1 MNTHDDSKPGN
12 TTVPA
17 ARPKRRWLVAAA
29 LAVAA
34 GAAGVSLANGLPA
47 LPGHH
52 GHGGHGMHGAL
63 MAMDPAAMDA
73 HIDKM
78 VEQFAADASPDQK
91 ARVAA
96 IAKAAV
102 ADLRP
107 THEAFRQAHARAH
120 ALLTAPVI
128 DRGALEQ
135 LRAEQMQRMDV
146 MSRRAL
152 AAVEDAAD
160 VLTPE
165 QRVKFAEHLKAHM
178 Q

>member
-1 MNTHDDSKPGN
+1 MNTHHDKN
-12 TTVPA
+12 A
-17 ARPKRRWLVAAA
+17 AFLPRTGRRWLIAAA

-34 GAAGVSLANGLPA
+34 GAAGASFADGGPGL
-47 LPGHH
+47 LHHRGHA
-52 GHGGHGMHGAL
+52 GH

-78 VEQFAADASPDQK
+78 VEQFTEGASPDQK

-96 IAKAAV
+96 IAKGAV

-107 THEAFRQAHARAH
+107 AHEQLRQGHIRAH
-120 ALLTAPVI
+120 ALLMAPVI
-128 DRGALEQ
+128 DRAALEQ
-135 LRAEQMQRMDV
+135 LRAAQMQQMDAI
-146 MSRRAL
+146 SRRIL

-165 QRVKFAEHLKAHM
+165 QRARFAGHLKHGM
-178 Q
+178 H

>member
-1 MNTHDDSKPGN
+1 MNTHNDNKP
-12 TTVPA
+12 TRT
-17 ARPKRRWLVAAA
+17 RRRWLVAAA
-29 LAVAA
+29 LTVAA
-34 GAAGVSLANGLPA
+34 GAAGVSLANALPA

-52 GHGGHGMHGAL
+52 GHHGHHGHADL
-63 MAMDPAAMDA
+63 MALDPAAMDA

-78 VEQFAADASPDQK
+78 VEQCAADASPDQK

-96 IAKAAV
+96 IAKAAM

-107 THEAFRQAHARAH
+107 THEQFRQAHAQAH

-128 DRGALEQ
+128 DRTALER
-135 LRAEQMQRMDV
+135 LRAEQMQRMDL

-152 AAVEDAAD
+152 AAMEDAAD

>member
-52 GHGGHGMHGAL
+52 GHGGHGAL

-128 DRGALEQ
+128 DRAALEQ
-135 LRAEQMQRMDV
+135 LRAEQMQRMDL

>member
-1 MNTHDDSKPGN
+1 MNTHNDNKPG
-12 TTVPA
+12 TATRA
-17 ARPKRRWLVAAA
+17 KRRWLVAAA
-29 LAVAA
+29 LTVAA
-34 GAAGVSLANGLPA
+34 GAASVSLANALPA

-52 GHGGHGMHGAL
+52 GHHGHAAL
-63 MAMDPAAMDA
+63 MAMDPAEMDA

-78 VEQFAADASPDQK
+78 IDQFAADATPDQK

-96 IAKAAV
+96 IVKAAV

-107 THEAFRQAHARAH
+107 THEQFRQAHAQAH

-128 DRGALEQ
+128 DRLALER

-146 MSRRAL
+146 MSRRML

-165 QRVKFAEHLKAHM
+165 QRARFAEHLKAHM

>member
-1 MNTHDDSKPGN
+1 MNTHNDDKPG
-12 TTVPA
+12 TAT
-17 ARPKRRWLVAAA
+17 RSKRRWLVAAA
-29 LAVAA
+29 LTVAA
-34 GAAGVSLANGLPA
+34 GAAGVSLANALPA

-52 GHGGHGMHGAL
+52 GHHGHAAL
-63 MAMDPAAMDA
+63 MAMDPAQMDA

-78 VEQFAADASPDQK
+78 IDQFAADATPDQK

-96 IAKAAV
+96 ITKAAV

-107 THEAFRQAHARAH
+107 THEQFRQAHAQAH

-128 DRGALEQ
+128 DRLALER
-135 LRAEQMQRMDV
+135 LRAEQMQRMDL
-146 MSRRAL
+146 MSRRML
-152 AAVEDAAD
+152 TAVEDAAD

-165 QRVKFAEHLKAHM
+165 QRARFAEHLKAHM

>member
-1 MNTHDDSKPGN
+1 MNTHNDNKPG
-12 TTVPA
+12 TA
-17 ARPKRRWLVAAA
+17 ARAKRRRLVAAA
-29 LAVAA
+29 LTVAA
-34 GAAGVSLANGLPA
+34 GAAGVSLANALPA

-52 GHGGHGMHGAL
+52 GHPGHPGHAAL
-63 MAMDPAAMDA
+63 MAMDPAQLDA

-91 ARVAA
+91 ARLAA
-96 IAKAAV
+96 IAKAAM

-107 THEAFRQAHARAH
+107 THEQFRQAHAQAH
-120 ALLTAPVI
+120 ALLTATVI
-128 DRGALEQ
+128 DRAELER
-135 LRAEQMQRMDV
+135 LRAAQMQRMDL

-152 AAVEDAAD
+152 AAMEDAAD

-165 QRVKFAEHLKAHM
+165 QRMRFAEHLKAHM

>member
-1 MNTHDDSKPGN
+1 MNTHNDNKPG
-12 TTVPA
+12 TA
-17 ARPKRRWLVAAA
+17 ARAKRRWLVAAA
-29 LAVAA
+29 LTVAA

-52 GHGGHGMHGAL
+52 GHHGHAEL
-63 MAMDPAAMDA
+63 MALDPAAMDA

-96 IAKAAV
+96 IAKAAM

-107 THEAFRQAHARAH
+107 THEQFRQAHAQAH

-128 DRGALEQ
+128 DRAALEQ
-135 LRAEQMQRMDV
+135 LRAEQMQRMDL

-152 AAVEDAAD
+152 AAMEDAAD

-165 QRVKFAEHLKAHM
+165 QRVRFAEHLKAHM

>member
-1 MNTHDDSKPGN
+1 MNTHNDNKPG
-12 TTVPA
+12 TATRA
-17 ARPKRRWLVAAA
+17 KRRWLVAAA
-29 LAVAA
+29 LTVAA
-34 GAAGVSLANGLPA
+34 GAAGVSLANALPA

-52 GHGGHGMHGAL
+52 GHHGHAAL
-63 MAMDPAAMDA
+63 MAMDPAEMDA

-78 VEQFAADASPDQK
+78 IDQFAADATPDQK

-96 IAKAAV
+96 IVKAAV

-107 THEAFRQAHARAH
+107 THEQFRQAHAQAH

-128 DRGALEQ
+128 DRLALER
-135 LRAEQMQRMDV
+135 LRAEQMQRMDL
-146 MSRRAL
+146 MSRRML

-165 QRVKFAEHLKAHM
+165 QRARFAEHLKAHM

>member
-1 MNTHDDSKPGN
+1 MNTHNDNKPG
-12 TTVPA
+12 TAT
-17 ARPKRRWLVAAA
+17 RSKRRWLVAAA
-29 LAVAA
+29 LTVAA
-34 GAAGVSLANGLPA
+34 GAAGVSIANALPA

-52 GHGGHGMHGAL
+52 GHHGHAAL
-63 MAMDPAAMDA
+63 MAMDPAEMDA

-78 VEQFAADASPDQK
+78 IDQFAADATPDQK

-96 IAKAAV
+96 IVKTAV

-107 THEAFRQAHARAH
+107 THEQFRQAHAQAH

-128 DRGALEQ
+128 DRLALER
-135 LRAEQMQRMDV
+135 LRAEQMQRMDL
-146 MSRRAL
+146 MSRRML

-165 QRVKFAEHLKAHM
+165 QRTRFAEHLKAHM

>member
-1 MNTHDDSKPGN
+1 MNTHNDNKPG
-12 TTVPA
+12 TAT
-17 ARPKRRWLVAAA
+17 RTKRRWLVAAA
-29 LAVAA
+29 FTVAA
-34 GAAGVSLANGLPA
+34 GAAGVSLANALPA

-52 GHGGHGMHGAL
+52 GHHGHAAL
-63 MAMDPAAMDA
+63 MAMDPADMDA

-78 VEQFAADASPDQK
+78 VEQFAADATPDQK

-107 THEAFRQAHARAH
+107 THEQFRQAHAQAH

-128 DRGALEQ
+128 DRLALER
-135 LRAEQMQRMDV
+135 LRAEQMQRMDL

-165 QRVKFAEHLKAHM
+165 QRVRFAEHLKAHM

>member
-1 MNTHDDSKPGN
+1 
-12 TTVPA
+12 
-17 ARPKRRWLVAAA
+17 
-29 LAVAA
+29 
-34 GAAGVSLANGLPA
+34 
-47 LPGHH
+47 
-52 GHGGHGMHGAL
+52 
-63 MAMDPAAMDA
+63 MDA

-96 IAKAAV
+96 IAKAAM

-107 THEAFRQAHARAH
+107 THEQFRQAHAQAH

-128 DRGALEQ
+128 DRAALER
-135 LRAEQMQRMDV
+135 LRAEQVQRMDL
-146 MSRRAL
+146 MSRRML
-152 AAVEDAAD
+152 AAMEDAAD

-165 QRVKFAEHLKAHM
+165 QRVRFAEHLKAHM

>member
-1 MNTHDDSKPGN
+1 MNTHNDNQPG
-12 TTVPA
+12 TAT
-17 ARPKRRWLVAAA
+17 RSKRRWLVAAA
-29 LAVAA
+29 LTVAA
-34 GAAGVSLANGLPA
+34 GAAGVSLANALPA

-52 GHGGHGMHGAL
+52 GHHGHAEL
-63 MAMDPAAMDA
+63 MAMDPAEMDA

-91 ARVAA
+91 ARVTA
-96 IAKAAV
+96 IVKAAV

-107 THEAFRQAHARAH
+107 THDQFRQAHAQAH

-128 DRGALEQ
+128 DRLALER
-135 LRAEQMQRMDV
+135 LRAEQMQRMDL
-146 MSRRAL
+146 MSRRML
-152 AAVEDAAD
+152 AAMEDAAD

-165 QRVKFAEHLKAHM
+165 QRVRFAEHMKAHM

>member
-1 MNTHDDSKPGN
+1 MNTHNDNKPG
-12 TTVPA
+12 TA
-17 ARPKRRWLVAAA
+17 ARAKRRWLVAAA
-29 LAVAA
+29 LTVAA
-34 GAAGVSLANGLPA
+34 GAAGVSLANALPA

-52 GHGGHGMHGAL
+52 GHHGHAEL
-63 MAMDPAAMDA
+63 MALDPAAMDA

-91 ARVAA
+91 ARLAA
-96 IAKAAV
+96 IAKAAM
-102 ADLRP
+102 ADMRP
-107 THEAFRQAHARAH
+107 THEQFRQAHAQAH
-120 ALLTAPVI
+120 ALLTATVI
-128 DRGALEQ
+128 DRAELER
-135 LRAEQMQRMDV
+135 LRAAQMQRMDL

-165 QRVKFAEHLKAHM
+165 QRVRFAEHLKAHM

>member
-1 MNTHDDSKPGN
+1 MNTHNDNKPG
-12 TTVPA
+12 TAT
-17 ARPKRRWLVAAA
+17 RTKRRWLVAAA
-29 LAVAA
+29 LTVAA
-34 GAAGVSLANGLPA
+34 GAAGVSLANALPA
-47 LPGHH
+47 LPGHGHH
-52 GHGGHGMHGAL
+52 GHAAL
-63 MAMDPAAMDA
+63 MAMDPADLDA

-78 VEQFAADASPDQK
+78 VEQFAADATPDQK

-96 IAKAAV
+96 IVKAAV

-107 THEAFRQAHARAH
+107 THEQFRQAHAQAH

-128 DRGALEQ
+128 DRLALER
-135 LRAEQMQRMDV
+135 LRAEQMQRMDL
-146 MSRRAL
+146 MSRRML

-165 QRVKFAEHLKAHM
+165 QRTRFAEHLKAHM

>member
-1 MNTHDDSKPGN
+1 MNTHNDNKPA
-12 TTVPA
+12 TAT
-17 ARPKRRWLVAAA
+17 RTKRRWLVAAA
-29 LAVAA
+29 LTVAA
-34 GAAGVSLANGLPA
+34 GAAGVSIANALPA

-52 GHGGHGMHGAL
+52 GHHGHAAL
-63 MAMDPAAMDA
+63 MAMDPAEMDA

-96 IAKAAV
+96 IVKAAV

-107 THEAFRQAHARAH
+107 THEQFRQAHAQAH

-128 DRGALEQ
+128 DRLALER
-135 LRAEQMQRMDV
+135 LRAEQMQRMDL
-146 MSRRAL
+146 MSRRML

-165 QRVKFAEHLKAHM
+165 QRARFAEHLKAHM

>member
-1 MNTHDDSKPGN
+1 MNTHNDNKPA
-12 TTVPA
+12 TAPRT
-17 ARPKRRWLVAAA
+17 RRRWLVAAA
-29 LAVAA
+29 LTVAA
-34 GAAGVSLANGLPA
+34 GAAGVSLANALPA

-52 GHGGHGMHGAL
+52 GHHGHAAL
-63 MAMDPAAMDA
+63 MAMDPAEMDA

-78 VEQFAADASPDQK
+78 IDQFAADATPDQK

-96 IAKAAV
+96 IVKAAV

-107 THEAFRQAHARAH
+107 THEQFRQAHAQAH

-128 DRGALEQ
+128 DRLALER

-146 MSRRAL
+146 MSRRML

-165 QRVKFAEHLKAHM
+165 QRARFAEHLKAHM